1 MERLVVNPG
10 SPTAWD
16 IELKPGANSIG
27 RGFANDF
34 KITDPS
40 VSTSHC
46 QIVIDSGHVII
57 KDLGSTNG
65 TFVDR
70 ARVTETRLHAGQT
83 VHLGAVEMLFRSDA
97 PPPPPPAIA
106 RIVTRPAP
114 VALSDPVQAPPLVAA
129 VPAQSATAS
138 PYCKFH
144 PRSLGRYSCLQCQ
157 VNFCDL
163 CVTTRPS
170 AGGAVKYCRRCGSE
184 CVPLKVQIQAPGAS
198 QNFYRRLPGV
208 FAYPFK
214 GAGVFVLIVCTIVIS
229 ALDFV
234 SAGWLAIFAKAAFFG
249 YLFAFMQNI
258 IHSTASADE
267 EIPGWP
273 AFDGL
278 LGGFFRLAGA
288 ALVSFGAALAL
299 FVIPLFH
306 EEPSDTSI
314 FFIPSLIFGCLYFP
328 MALLAVAMKDT
339 PFAANPLLVI
349 PTIFKV
355 PLEYLLTVILLGV
368 VMAIYASGG
377 PLIHAIFPRE
387 LRTHS
392 MPKLF
397 AYLGSKALWSFIN
410 VYLLAVTVR
419 ILGLLYLTK
428 KQKFGWFAR

>member
-1 MERLVVNPG
+1 
-10 SPTAWD
+10 
-16 IELKPGANSIG
+16 
-27 RGFANDF
+27 
-34 KITDPS
+34 
-40 VSTSHC
+40 
-46 QIVIDSGHVII
+46 
-57 KDLGSTNG
+57 
-65 TFVDR
+65 
-70 ARVTETRLHAGQT
+70 
-83 VHLGAVEMLFRSDA
+83 
-97 PPPPPPAIA
+97 
-106 RIVTRPAP
+106 
-114 VALSDPVQAPPLVAA
+114 
-129 VPAQSATAS
+129 
-138 PYCKFH
+138 
-144 PRSLGRYSCLQCQ
+144 
-157 VNFCDL
+157 
-163 CVTTRPS
+163 
-170 AGGAVKYCRRCGSE
+170 
-184 CVPLKVQIQAPGAS
+184 
-198 QNFYRRLPGV
+198 LPGV

-299 FVIPLFH
+299 LVIPLFH

-355 PLEYLLTVILLGV
+355 PLEYLVTVILLGV
-368 VMAIYASGG
+368 VMAIYASGS